1 MGKMVLTLVFLGS
14 CWQIIDLYK
23 FTRVDIKLR
32 NRSLPFTESV
42 ADYFV
47 NPTLPQTLTALEKSV
62 ASEKKL
68 FLLYNYLSYRENT
81 TDPNGLPERLYVRLG
96 HRRFVDKVLMFSEL
110 KRRYS
115 QVPIHDP
122 KYLTEIIPSLKEA
135 NLFRE
140 IEIWKL
146 TDELNSNSKA
156 EVLSQMALL
165 QSHFNLIKCTEEV
178 PDWNCFKID
187 SVR

>member
-1 MGKMVLTLVFLGS
+1 
-14 CWQIIDLYK
+14 
-23 FTRVDIKLR
+23 
-32 NRSLPFTESV
+32 
-42 ADYFV
+42 
-47 NPTLPQTLTALEKSV
+47 
-62 ASEKKL
+62 
-68 FLLYNYLSYRENT
+68 
-81 TDPNGLPERLYVRLG
+81 
-96 HRRFVDKVLMFSEL
+96 MFSEL